1 MARFNEAW
9 METLLSKND
18 IVSLVSSYVTLRA
31 KGKKLWGLCPFHNE
45 KTPSFS
51 VSPDK
56 QLYYCFG
63 CGAGGGIVQFAME
76 MERLPYAEAIA
87 FLAQRANM
95 ELPEETDDESLRRER
110 AKRERLY
117 AAAKA
122 TAEFFHKSL
131 LADEGAHARAYLA
144 QRGLDATIVTRFG
157 LGYAPDSWDR
167 LMKHLLSGG
176 FSEEELI
183 EAGLL
188 VKNAKTGRVYD
199 AYRNRVTFPIIGT
212 NARVLGFGARTMG
225 NDTPKY
231 INTGDTP
238 IYSKRHNLYALNL
251 LKGAKIADI
260 VLVEGYMDVISLYA
274 AGITNAVASLG
285 TSLTQQQAR
294 LMARYASTVYIA
306 YDGDSAGQNATL
318 RGLDILV
325 AEGLKV
331 RVIAMPEG
339 LDPDDFA
346 RKYGKEAFDKLRD
359 EALTLNAFKLLR
371 MAAGFDLST
380 EDGREEYALA
390 GCRFIAGLE
399 PVERE
404 RYYATLARNTGFTVA
419 ALRAQGER
427 STLEKPQEQARFRAQ
442 DKARSRGE
450 HSPRQLAE
458 LSLLRAMLQGDL
470 AVAAVV
476 SCGMTQEQV
485 FTNEVYRMV
494 AQVLL
499 AAHAEGSKPDI
510 PLMLS
515 ALSPE
520 ETQQVS
526 GALET
531 ETAMADPGKLAN
543 DSILRI
549 RLLDAEEEIRELRAR
564 STGETIPLEE
574 KLALTRRIAELDHM
588 RRKLRVQQ

>member
-95 ELPEETDDESLRRER
+95 ELPQETDDEALRQER

-117 AAAKA
+117 AAAKVA
-122 TAEFFHKSL
+122 AEFFHKCL
-131 LADEGAHARAYLA
+131 LAEEGAYARAYLA
-144 QRGLDATIVTRFG
+144 QRGLDAAIVTRFG

-167 LMKHLLSGG
+167 LMKHLLSEG
-176 FSEEELI
+176 FAEAELI

-274 AGITNAVASLG
+274 AGVTNAVASLG

-294 LMARYASTVYIA
+294 LMARYAPTIYIA

-331 RVIAMPEG
+331 RVITMPEG

-371 MAAGFDLST
+371 MAAGYDLST

-390 GCRFIAGLE
+390 GCRFIASLE

-404 RYYATLARNTGFTVA
+404 RYYATLARNTGFTVE

-427 STLEKPQEQARFRAQ
+427 STLEKNHEPGRLRTQNR
-442 DKARSRGE
+442 ARSRVE
-450 HSPRQLAE
+450 NSPRQLAE
-458 LSLLRAMLQGDL
+458 LSLLRAMLQGEP
-470 AVAAVV
+470 AVAAVQ
-476 SCGMTQEQV
+476 SCGLPENEV
-485 FTNEVYRMV
+485 FTNEVYRLV
-494 AQVLL
+494 AQELL
-499 AAHAEGSKPDI
+499 AAHAEGSKTDI
-510 PLMLS
+510 ALMLS
-515 ALSPE
+515 AFTSE
-520 ETQQVS
+520 EAQQVS
-526 GALET
+526 GALEM
-531 ETAMADPGKLAN
+531 EAAMADPEKLAN

-549 RLLDAEEEIRELRAR
+549 RLLDAEEEIKELRAK
-564 STGETIPLEE
+564 STGEAISLEE

>member
-63 CGAGGGIVQFAME
+63 CGAGGGIVQFVME
-76 MERLPYAEAIA
+76 LERLPYAEAIA

-95 ELPEETDDESLRRER
+95 ELPQEADDESLRRER

-117 AAAKA
+117 AATKA
-122 TAEFFHKSL
+122 AAEFFHKSL
-131 LADEGAHARAYLA
+131 LSDEGAHARAYLA
-144 QRGLDATIVTRFG
+144 QRGLDAAIVTRFG
-157 LGYAPDSWDR
+157 IGYAPDSWDR
-167 LMKHLLSGG
+167 LMTRLLAEG
-176 FSEEELI
+176 FSEEELT

-274 AGITNAVASLG
+274 AGVTNAVASLG

-318 RGLDILV
+318 RGLDIL
-325 AEGLKV
+325 ATEGLKV
-331 RVIAMPEG
+331 RVIALPDG

-359 EALTLNAFKLLR
+359 EALALNAFKLMR
-371 MAAGFDLST
+371 MATGYDLST

-390 GCRFIAGLE
+390 GCRFIASLE

-404 RYYATLARNTGFTVA
+404 RYYSALARNTGFSVE

-427 STLEKPQEQARFRAQ
+427 SMQERQQEPGRLRAQ
-442 DKARSRGE
+442 SRVRRSGE
-450 HSPRQLAE
+450 NSPRQLAE
-458 LSLLRAMLQGDL
+458 LSLLRAMLQGEM
-470 AVAAVV
+470 AVATV
-476 SCGMTQEQV
+476 SASGLNGEQL
-485 FTNEVYRMV
+485 FTNDVYRMV
-494 AQVLL
+494 AQGLL
-499 AAHAEGSKPDI
+499 SAYAEHSKPDI
-510 PLMLS
+510 ALMLS
-515 ALSPE
+515 AFTPE
-520 ETQQVS
+520 EAQQIS

-531 ETAMADPGKLAN
+531 EAAMADPEKLAN

-549 RLLDAEEEIRELRAR
+549 RLLDAEEEIKDLREK

-574 KLALTRRIAELDHM
+574 KLSLTRRIAELDNM